1 LSLAEPAR
9 AVVAAAIGSLCTACV
24 VRVER
29 RGHMEQLA
37 FGTMCPDP
45 EAGTDGPCT
54 LESFFDLAS
63 LTKLATT
70 AVVLALMRERV
81 IGLDTP
87 FRELV
92 PDFHGGNK
100 DNVTL
105 RHVLTH
111 TAGLQWWLP
120 LWREVTS
127 LEEAVWR
134 AAQEPL
140 AQDLGTFKYSDLGYI
155 MLTQGLANIT
165 GRLFDD
171 AVRSM
176 VFEPTEARSVKFGP
190 CPRETSVATERD
202 AEWRRKRLRGE
213 VHDENAYAVGGIA
226 GHAGL
231 FGTAAD
237 VAAIA
242 RVYRDGAVIGNELA
256 HLARTEQA
264 KGDNVRRG
272 LGLALRA
279 PRDAMV
285 GRYMSVDT
293 YGHTG
298 FTGTSVWIDPAID
311 LTVILLTNRVYF
323 GRTNDDDMYRFRIA
337 VHEAVSRPFH
347 SSREAQA

>member
-9 AVVAAAIGSLCTACV
+9 AVAAAAIGSLCTACV
-24 VRVER
+24 IRVER
-29 RGHMEQLA
+29 RGQVEQLA

-45 EAGTDGPCT
+45 EAGADGPCT

-70 AVVLALMRERV
+70 AVVLALVRERV

-92 PDFHGGNK
+92 PDFRGGDK
-100 DNVTL
+100 DSVTI
-105 RHVLTH
+105 RHLLTH
-111 TAGLQWWLP
+111 TAGLEWWLP

-165 GRLFDD
+165 GRGFDD
-171 AVRSM
+171 LVRSM
-176 VFEPTEARSVKFGP
+176 VLEPVEARSAKFGP
-190 CPRETSVATERD
+190 RPGESTVATERD
-202 AEWRRKRLRGE
+202 AEWRKKRLRGE
-213 VHDENAYAVGGIA
+213 VHDENAYAVGGVA

-237 VAAIA
+237 VSSIA

-256 HLARTEQA
+256 HLARTEHA

-298 FTGTSVWIDPAID
+298 FTGTSVWIDPAMD

-323 GRTNDDDMYRFRIA
+323 GRTNDDEMYRFRIA
-337 VHEAVSRPFH
+337 VHEAVSRPF
-347 SSREAQA
+347 AQAPA